1 MTKKEYDQQAYN
13 KKWVNSNEENKMY
26 KRKMS
31 YLSTSRTFINRYAD
45 KENLLELK
53 GLIENKLKEI
63 E

>member
-13 KKWVNSNEENKMY
+13 KKRVNSNEENKMY

-31 YLSTSRTFINRYAD
+31 YLSTSRTFINRNAD
-45 KENLLELK
+45 KENLVELK